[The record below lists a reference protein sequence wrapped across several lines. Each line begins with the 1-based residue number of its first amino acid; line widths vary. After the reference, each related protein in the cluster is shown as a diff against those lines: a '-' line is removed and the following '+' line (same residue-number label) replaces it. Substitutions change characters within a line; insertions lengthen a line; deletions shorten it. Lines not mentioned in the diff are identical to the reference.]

1 MELIV
6 KIATVAYSKLFWR
19 FSYLAASA
27 FLIGSLAGCNN
38 TAGEHAITHDTIIA
52 DGSSTVFPITKEA
65 ARRYMQKQDNADI
78 RTGFSGTTAGFLLF
92 CKGKIDISNASRVMS
107 PAEIADCKNNNIDY
121 LALPLAMDSI
131 AIVVNPKN
139 RWADNIS
146 VKELNKLWRPSAEA
160 NVKTWK
166 DIRDDWPDQA
176 ITLYGRGKN
185 SGTYDYFT
193 QKIVGQARSSRHDYT
208 ASEDEE
214 FLANSIADD
223 VNAIGFFGI
232 GAYHRHWN
240 ELKLLPLRNT
250 DNEVIYP
257 NLATVIDGSYTPL
270 TRPLYLYIN
279 TVSLTN
285 KKQLKPFLQDYLQRL
300 PSWIHFTGYLPLD
313 DAQYQRTLNKL
324 N

>member
-1 MELIV
+1 MKTANE
-6 KIATVAYSKLFWR
+6 AYSKLFWR
-19 FSYLAASA
+19 FSCLATSA
-27 FLIGSLAGCNN
+27 FLIGSLTACNDKA
-38 TAGEHAITHDTIIA
+38 AGERPVTQDTIIA

-65 ARRYMQKQDNADI
+65 ARRYMQKTDNADI
-78 RTGFSGTTAGFLLF
+78 RTSFSGTTAGFLLF
-92 CKGKIDISNASRVMS
+92 CKGKSDISNASRTMS
-107 PAEIADCKNNNIDY
+107 AAEIADCKNNKVEY

-139 RWADNIS
+139 KWADSIS
-146 VKELNKLWRPSAEA
+146 VVELNKLWRPSAEA

-166 DIRDDWPDQA
+166 DIREDWPDQA
-176 ITLYGRGKN
+176 IALYGRGKN

-193 QKIVGQARSSRHDYT
+193 QEIVGQARSSRHDYT

-214 FLANSIADD
+214 FLAKSIAED

-232 GAYHRHWN
+232 GGYHRHWN
-240 ELKLLPLRNT
+240 ELKLLPLRNAS
-250 DNEVIYP
+250 NEAIYP
-257 NLATVIDGSYTPL
+257 SLATVKDGSYTPL

-279 TVSLTN
+279 KASLTE

-300 PSWIHFTGYLPLD
+300 PSWIHFTGYMPLD

>member
-1 MELIV
+1 M
-6 KIATVAYSKLFWR
+6 KTATVAYSKLIWR
-19 FSYLAASA
+19 FGCLAASA
-27 FLIGSLAGCNN
+27 FLITGLTGCNDKA
-38 TAGEHAITHDTIIA
+38 AGERAITQDTIIA

-65 ARRYMQKQDNADI
+65 ARRYMQKNDNADI
-78 RTGFSGTTAGFLLF
+78 RTSFSGTTAGFLLF
-92 CKGKIDISNASRVMS
+92 CKGKSDISNASRAMS
-107 PAEIADCKNNNIDY
+107 EAETADCKSNNIEY

-139 RWADNIS
+139 KWADSIS
-146 VKELNKLWRPSAEA
+146 VMELNKLWRPSAEA

-193 QKIVGQARSSRHDYT
+193 QEIVGQARSSRHDYT

-240 ELKLLPLRNT
+240 ELKLLPLRNAS
-250 DNEVIYP
+250 NEAIYP
-257 NLATVIDGSYTPL
+257 SLATVKDGSYTPL

-279 TVSLTN
+279 MASLSS
-285 KKQLKPFLQDYLQRL
+285 KKQLKPFLQDYYQRL
-300 PSWIHFTGYLPLD
+300 PSWIHFTGYMPLD